1 MIEKRKAFA
10 YVTRGKRLLVF
21 EHPHAPEAG
30 IQVPAGTI
38 EPGESPEDA
47 VLREAHEETGL
58 TALRLGAF
66 LGEQRRDM
74 ADFGREEI
82 HHRYFYQVICEQ
94 ETPERWDWGER
105 FPSDEPDVDST
116 MFRHVFRFY
125 WVDLPD
131 GSPEMIADHGV
142 MLTRLLPML

>member
-10 YVTRGKRLLVF
+10 YVTRGRRLLVF

-38 EPGESPEDA
+38 EPGESPEAA

-58 TALRLGAF
+58 TALKLGTF

-74 ADFGREEI
+74 SDFGRAEI

-105 FPSDEPDVDST
+105 FPSDEPEVSPT
-116 MFRHVFRFY
+116 FRHVFRFY
-125 WVDLPD
+125 WVDLSD
-131 GSPEMIADHGV
+131 GIPELIADHGV
-142 MLTRLLPML
+142 MVERLCKLI